1 MIDVMQWTGIK
12 GDPVQTS
19 KIAVRSERT
28 ALEVML
34 VIVVIGMTYL
44 MLRMGGYKMT
54 ALNLFFLPIVLSGY
68 YLGRN
73 HAGVL
78 ALFTALVV
86 TIATTLETSGF
97 SSFVSPFT
105 LGLALAVW
113 ASVLGLTAIL
123 VGTLCDERA
132 AKVSELHDAY
142 VGVVEV
148 LSKYLQSGN
157 PRVKARSIRT
167 AEIAQLVADELR
179 LSQQHV
185 DDVRVGALLWDLEN
199 VEVTTKILSRAVDTL
214 EGHPGLSGKHTFLGA
229 DLVHSLTEV
238 LRGAVPLLITQ
249 VADGDAATGASAD
262 TAHLYEIPI
271 GARIIRLV
279 RAFDAE
285 LSNANAP
292 WEQNGA
298 EALKHIRARASGEKD
313 LQILSAL
320 ERVVGRW
327 KNVAARSSIRLST
340 RINREPRRRPGS
352 GR

>member
-1 MIDVMQWTGIK
+1 MIDTMPWDRMKREV
-12 GDPVQTS
+12 VQETRL
-19 KIAVRSERT
+19 IARNERT
-28 ALEVML
+28 VLEVML

-44 MLRMGGYKMT
+44 MLRMGGYKMA

-86 TIATTLETSGF
+86 TIAATLDTSGF

-105 LGLALAVW
+105 LGLALTVW

-132 AKVSELHDAY
+132 AKVNELHDAY

-167 AEIAQLVADELR
+167 AEIAQLVADEMR

-199 VEVTTKILSRAVDTL
+199 VEVTTKLLSRAVDSL
-214 EGHPGLSGKHTFLGA
+214 EGHPGLSERHTFLGA
-229 DLVHSLTEV
+229 DLVHSLAEV
-238 LRGAVPLLITQ
+238 LRGAVPLLVTQ
-249 VADGDAATGASAD
+249 VADGDPVTETSAD
-262 TAHLYEIPI
+262 SAHVYEVPI
-271 GARIIRLV
+271 GARIIRWV
-279 RAFDAE
+279 RTFDAE
-285 LSNANAP
+285 MSNADAP
-292 WEQNGA
+292 WEHNA
-298 EALKHIRARASGEKD
+298 VETMRHIRSRASTEKD
-313 LQILSAL
+313 LQILNAL

-327 KNVAARSSIRLST
+327 KRAPIGDALQVCEL
-340 RINREPRRRPGS
+340 
-352 GR
+352 

>member
-1 MIDVMQWTGIK
+1 MIELMQS
-12 GDPVQTS
+12 TS
-19 KIAVRSERT
+19 VKYNPGHARKLADRSERA

-34 VIVVIGMTYL
+34 VVVVIGMTYL
-44 MLRMGGYKMT
+44 MLRMGGYKMA

-73 HAGVL
+73 HAGIL
-78 ALFTALVV
+78 ALFTALAV
-86 TIATTLETSGF
+86 TIATTLDHSGF
-97 SSFVSPFT
+97 ANFTSPITF
-105 LGLALAVW
+105 GLALTVW

-167 AEIAQLVADELR
+167 AEIAQLVADEMR
-179 LSQQHV
+179 LPQQQV

-199 VEVTTKILSRAVDTL
+199 VEVTTKLLSRAVDTL
-214 EGHPGLSGKHTFLGA
+214 EGHRGISDKHTFLGA
-229 DLVHSLTEV
+229 DLVHSLAEV

-249 VADGDAATGASAD
+249 VSNGDDDATGTSLD
-262 TAHLYEIPI
+262 TAHIPEIPV
-271 GARIIRLV
+271 GARIIHWV
-279 RAFDAE
+279 RTFDAE
-285 LSNANAP
+285 LSNANAS
-292 WEQNGA
+292 WGN
-298 EALKHIRARASGEKD
+298 ALKAIQNIRGRTSREKD
-313 LQILSAL
+313 LQILIAM

-327 KNVAARSSIRLST
+327 KSVPE
-340 RINREPRRRPGS
+340 RETVHA
-352 GR
+352 

>member
-1 MIDVMQWTGIK
+1 MDWTRFK
-12 GDPVQTS
+12 NEPVRST
-19 KIAVRSERT
+19 KLVAPSERT

-34 VIVVIGMTYL
+34 VVVVIGMTYL
-44 MLRMGGYKMT
+44 MLRMGGYKMA

-86 TIATTLETSGF
+86 TIAATLDTGSLSTF
-97 SSFVSPFT
+97 ASPFT
-105 LGLALAVW
+105 LGLALTVW
-113 ASVLGLTAIL
+113 AAVLGLTAIL

-157 PRVKARSIRT
+157 PRVKARSVRT

-199 VEVTTKILSRAVDTL
+199 VEVTTKLLSRAVDTL
-214 EGHPGLSGKHTFLGA
+214 EGHPGIADKHTFLGA
-229 DLVHSLTEV
+229 DLIHSLAEV

-249 VADGDAATGASAD
+249 VADGDANTGIPGESSMSYD
-262 TAHLYEIPI
+262 VPI
-271 GARIIRLV
+271 GARIIRCV

-285 LSNANAP
+285 LSDDPESWERNAIA
-292 WEQNGA
+292 A
-298 EALKHIRARASGEKD
+298 VHRLKSRILFEND
-313 LQILSAL
+313 QQVLSAL
-320 ERVVGRW
+320 ERVVSRW
-327 KNVAARSSIRLST
+327 KKT
-340 RINREPRRRPGS
+340 PQREPALSPA
-352 GR
+352 

>member
-1 MIDVMQWTGIK
+1 MIDWMRWTGMK
-12 GDPVQTS
+12 GDPVHAARLS
-19 KIAVRSERT
+19 PRSERN

-44 MLRMGGYKMT
+44 MLRMGGYKMA

-78 ALFTALVV
+78 ALFTALAVM
-86 TIATTLETSGF
+86 IATTLDTSGF
-97 SSFVSPFT
+97 SSFVSPIT
-105 LGLALAVW
+105 LGLALTVW
-113 ASVLGLTAIL
+113 AAVLGLTAIL

-167 AEIAQLVADELR
+167 AEIAQLVADEMR
-179 LSQQHV
+179 LSQQQV

-199 VEVTTKILSRAVDTL
+199 VEVTTKLLRRAVDML
-214 EGHPGLSGKHTFLGA
+214 EEHPSLTDKHTFLGA
-229 DLVHSLTEV
+229 DLVHSLAEV

-249 VADGDAATGASAD
+249 IADGDSATATSAD

-271 GARIIRLV
+271 GALIIRWV

-285 LSNANAP
+285 LSNANTP
-292 WEQNGA
+292 WEQNPV
-298 EALKHIRARASGEKD
+298 EALKHIRARTSREKD
-313 LQILSAL
+313 LHILTAL

-327 KNVAARSSIRLST
+327 KNVPMREAAQV
-340 RINREPRRRPGS
+340 
-352 GR
+352 

>member
-1 MIDVMQWTGIK
+1 MIDVMQWPGIK
-12 GDPVQTS
+12 GDPVHTS
-19 KIAVRSERT
+19 KLATRSERT

-44 MLRMGGYKMT
+44 MLRMGGYKMA

-78 ALFTALVV
+78 ALFTALAV
-86 TIATTLETSGF
+86 TIATTLDTSGF
-97 SSFVSPFT
+97 SSFASPFT

-167 AEIAQLVADELR
+167 AEIAQMVADEMR

-199 VEVTTKILSRAVDTL
+199 VEVTTKLLSRAVDTL
-214 EGHPGLSGKHTFLGA
+214 EGHPGLSDKHTFLGA
-229 DLVHSLTEV
+229 DLVHSLADV

-249 VADGDAATGASAD
+249 VTDGDSATGESAD

-271 GARIIRLV
+271 GARIIRIV
-279 RAFDAE
+279 REFDAE
-285 LSNANAP
+285 LSNSNTP
-292 WEQNGA
+292 WEQNA
-298 EALKHIRARASGEKD
+298 KEALKHSRARTSGEKN

-327 KNVAARSSIRLST
+327 KNVPE
-340 RINREPRRRPGS
+340 RETLYVAS
-352 GR
+352 